1 MVVSVIFSLKC
12 IPQQLLGTLEEE
24 SRTAALKPRV
34 MKKFSETQKAERAL
48 ASTKSSKKKPA
59 LTSASNEGEE
69 EGEEEGEGEPNL
81 LSAEGK
87 ENGGDSM
94 NASPRNKTLLSKL
107 GTRLRGG
114 GRGKKTNSSTTSS
127 KKTKE

>member
-1 MVVSVIFSLKC
+1 
-12 IPQQLLGTLEEE
+12 
-24 SRTAALKPRV
+24 
-34 MKKFSETQKAERAL
+34 MKKFSETQKAERV
-48 ASTKSSKKKPA
+48 STNTRSSKKQPS

-69 EGEEEGEGEPNL
+69 GEGEL
-81 LSAEGK
+81 TIAEGK
-87 ENGGDSM
+87 ENGGENT

-114 GRGKKTNSSTTSS
+114 AGRGKKTSSSTTTSSS

>member
-1 MVVSVIFSLKC
+1 M
-12 IPQQLLGTLEEE
+12 
-24 SRTAALKPRV
+24 
-34 MKKFSETQKAERAL
+34 
-48 ASTKSSKKKPA
+48 ASTKSSKKQPA
-59 LTSASNEGEE
+59 LTSAPNEGEE

-87 ENGGDSM
+87 ENGGENV

-114 GRGKKTNSSTTSS
+114 GRGKKANSSTASS